1 MNRRRLVKSCVAG
14 GLTLAVAPR
23 AEAQLA
29 NIRTDIRRYGWS
41 VVGCDK
47 LLVFVSATAPIHAQF
62 GHIFTV
68 AEQEGWSVEFRPDG
82 TVRFAELRASAPQIS
97 EWMEPGPDIRQA
109 G

>member
-1 MNRRRLVKSCVAG
+1 MIS
-14 GLTLAVAPR
+14 PR

-29 NIRTDIRRYGWS
+29 TIRTDIRRYGWS

-47 LLVFVSATAPIHAQF
+47 LLVFIPATAPIHAQF

-82 TVRFAELRASAPQIS
+82 TVRFAELQASASQT
-97 EWMEPGPDIRQA
+97 EWTEPGSDISRA

>member
-1 MNRRRLVKSCVAG
+1 MPCSQ
-14 GLTLAVAPR
+14 

-29 NIRTDIRRYGWS
+29 TMRADVQRYGWS

-82 TVRFAELRASAPQIS
+82 TVRFAELQASARQIREWKEPQ
-97 EWMEPGPDIRQA
+97 PDISQA
-109 G
+109 S

>member
-1 MNRRRLVKSCVAG
+1 MLSEQ
-14 GLTLAVAPR
+14 
-23 AEAQLA
+23 AETQLA
-29 NIRTDIRRYGWS
+29 TMRADIQRSGLS
-41 VVGCDK
+41 IVGCDT

-82 TVRFAELRASAPQIS
+82 TVRFAELQAPVDQLR
-97 EWMEPGPDIRQA
+97 EWEEPDITQA

>member
-1 MNRRRLVKSCVAG
+1 MCS
-14 GLTLAVAPR
+14 R

-29 NIRTDIRRYGWS
+29 TIRTDIRRFGWS

-62 GHIFTV
+62 GHIFTM

-82 TVRFAELRASAPQIS
+82 TVRFAELQVSGPEIN
-97 EWMEPGPDIRQA
+97 EWTEPAPDISQA

>member
-1 MNRRRLVKSCVAG
+1 MS
-14 GLTLAVAPR
+14 PR

-29 NIRTDIRRYGWS
+29 TIRTDIRRYGWS
-41 VVGCDK
+41 VVGCDN

-62 GHIFTV
+62 GHIFTI

-82 TVRFAELRASAPQIS
+82 TVRFAELQASARAVT
-97 EWMEPGPDIRQA
+97 EWTEPEPDIRQA

>member
-1 MNRRRLVKSCVAG
+1 MLS
-14 GLTLAVAPR
+14 PQ

-29 NIRTDIRRYGWS
+29 TMRADIQRYGWS

-62 GHIFTV
+62 GHIFSM
-68 AEQEGWSVEFRPDG
+68 AEQERWSVEFRPDG
-82 TVRFAELRASAPQIS
+82 TVRFARLQAPVNQIR
-97 EWMEPGPDIRQA
+97 EWKEPEPDIGQA

>member
-1 MNRRRLVKSCVAG
+1 MIS
-14 GLTLAVAPR
+14 PE

-29 NIRTDIRRYGWS
+29 TMRTDILRYGWS

-47 LLVFVSATAPIHAQF
+47 LLVFVSKTAPIHAQF
-62 GHIFTV
+62 GHIFSV

-82 TVRFAELRASAPQIS
+82 TVRFAELQAPVSQIN
-97 EWMEPGPDIRQA
+97 EWTEPEPEVGQA

>member
-1 MNRRRLVKSCVAG
+1 M
-14 GLTLAVAPR
+14 R
-23 AEAQLA
+23 A
-29 NIRTDIRRYGWS
+29 DIERYGWS

-82 TVRFAELRASAPQIS
+82 TVRFAELQSAVSPIREWNES
-97 EWMEPGPDIRQA
+97 EPEVGQA